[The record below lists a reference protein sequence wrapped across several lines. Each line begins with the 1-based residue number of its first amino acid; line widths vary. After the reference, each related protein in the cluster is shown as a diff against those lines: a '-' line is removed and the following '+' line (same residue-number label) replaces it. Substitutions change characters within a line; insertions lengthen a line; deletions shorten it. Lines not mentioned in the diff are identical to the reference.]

1 MENEHTHTAI
11 LHFQFSI
18 INYQLNLVP
27 QHPIVVVEALEK
39 TEFAF
44 LEAGL
49 LAPGSQEFVGLFVVD
64 AAVGTAVEGDE
75 QEGTR
80 LFRLDEGQKGAG
92 HAQQLAA
99 LVHLAQNDTG
109 RQQKGV
115 ELATHDVGVQTEAG
129 VEAQD
134 LGSQGTVGIG
144 DALGAVIA
152 TEGLVEAGTVAV
164 VVQAGVD
171 VLAVGVQ
178 ADDFVLAGTDMKQ
191 GHPHPVV
198 HTDHDI
204 LAAGTRL
211 DDHFGFGAL
220 ETSFGDAHTVALAQ
234 LVRLGT

>member
-1 MENEHTHTAI
+1 MTDVHY
-11 LHFQFSI
+11 QFSI
-18 INYQLNLVP
+18 LNYQLNLVS

-49 LAPGSQEFVGLFVVD
+49 PAPGSQEFVGLFVVD
-64 AAVGTAVEGDE
+64 AAVGAAVEGDE

-92 HAQQLAA
+92 YAQQLAA

-152 TEGLVEAGTVAV
+152 TEAW
-164 VVQAGVD
+164 
-171 VLAVGVQ
+171 
-178 ADDFVLAGTDMKQ
+178 
-191 GHPHPVV
+191 
-198 HTDHDI
+198 
-204 LAAGTRL
+204 
-211 DDHFGFGAL
+211 
-220 ETSFGDAHTVALAQ
+220 
-234 LVRLGT
+234 